1 MLTKIT
7 MPSGGTNTDQL
18 LVVSWKKQEG
28 DPVKRGDILLEVETD
43 KAVLEVESF
52 AKGTLLKRMLEEG
65 SYGAVGDVIAY
76 VGEPGDLKSLD
87 AKPAANTPA
96 ATNQSE
102 SAPTT
107 PAAMPS
113 KPEATLAVAE
123 PSPIKLEATPIVA
136 EPHLMA
142 AGTIPAV
149 QVSPSNGTLKATPAA
164 KKEARDRG
172 LDLAE
177 VHRSVG
183 KDILRRNDVA
193 QFASASAGRN
203 DVAQSASADVGSPTV
218 ATQAAGDATSYSLV
232 PLTSMRR
239 IIAERMAAGSSVPT
253 FIAEIEVD
261 MTACVKLRSEL
272 NQHFKG
278 IRFGYHDLI
287 AKCAAVAAGDYPLVN
302 ASFTDQGIRVY
313 QSVNIGIAVS
323 LEQGLVVPVVR
334 DVRGKN
340 LASIAEA
347 NAANIEQVRTG
358 KFDPKLLENGTFTIS
373 NLGKHP
379 IKRFTAI
386 LNVPQSCILAVGAI
400 QSCGVWVGGQ
410 LHEQPTVAIT
420 ATFDHRVVDGNY
432 GAEFL
437 TRLKELLEKPLL
449 ALVR

>member
-28 DPVKRGDILLEVETD
+28 DAVKRGDILLEVETD

-65 SYGAVGDVIAY
+65 NYGAVGDVIAY
-76 VGEPGDLKSLD
+76 VGEPGDLKALE
-87 AKPAANTPA
+87 AETAASTPA
-96 ATNQSE
+96 AADLSE

-107 PAAMPS
+107 TPATLPS
-113 KPEATLAVAE
+113 KPEPSPAVAE
-123 PSPIKLEATPIVA
+123 PAPIKLEATLTVA
-136 EPHLMA
+136 EPPPMA
-142 AGTIPAV
+142 AETTPTV
-149 QVSPSNGTLKATPAA
+149 QASSSNQTLKATPAA

-172 LDLAE
+172 LELAE
-177 VHRSVG
+177 VYRGVG
-183 KDILRRNDVA
+183 KDVLRRSDVT
-193 QFASASAGRN
+193 QFASTSA
-203 DVAQSASADVGSPTV
+203 GSPTAAIQAGAGSPPMAV
-218 ATQAAGDATSYSLV
+218 QATGDVTEFSLV

-239 IIAERMAAGSSVPT
+239 IIAERMAAGSSIPT
-253 FIAEIEVD
+253 FVAEIEVD
-261 MTACVKLRSEL
+261 MTACVQLRSEL
-272 NQHFKG
+272 NQQFKG

-287 AKCAAVAAGDYPLVN
+287 AKCAAVAAGDYPYVN
-302 ASFTDQGIRVY
+302 ASFTDQGIRVF
-313 QSVNIGIAVS
+313 QSINIGIAVS

-334 DVRGKN
+334 DVRKKS
-340 LASIAEA
+340 LASLAEA

-386 LNVPQSCILAVGAI
+386 LNTPQSCILAVGCI
-400 QSCGVWVGGQ
+400 QSSGVWVGGQ
-410 LHEQPTVAIT
+410 LREQPTVAIT
-420 ATFDHRVVDGNY
+420 GTFDHRVVDGNY

-437 TRLKELLEKPLL
+437 TRLKKLLEQPLL